1 MSDGTCNTD
10 CPVSSY
16 SIANFLSKGKRENA
30 KEAKKYTSAVN
41 GGIQRRSPVN
51 VGRVT
56 AGPNLMKK

>member
-30 KEAKKYTSAVN
+30 KEAKKYKT
-41 GGIQRRSPVN
+41 
-51 VGRVT
+51 
-56 AGPNLMKK
+56 KKESLEKENTEENK